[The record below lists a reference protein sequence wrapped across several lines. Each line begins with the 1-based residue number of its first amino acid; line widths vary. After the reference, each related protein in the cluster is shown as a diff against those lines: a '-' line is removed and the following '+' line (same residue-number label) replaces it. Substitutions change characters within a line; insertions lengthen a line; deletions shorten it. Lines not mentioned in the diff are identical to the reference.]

1 MRESSGSNRQRPSCL
16 PQTAALNNERPLRLA
31 RDASDDLA
39 VGGDHCVSVHRR
51 RSSRGADAI
60 RFVFATGGGYVRA
73 LDDDPALRTRSS
85 SARTRSGQR
94 SRGRAEAFRFPTRRR
109 TRATLRSGGRGVRS
123 LTGSAL
129 RCRESTSWRD
139 GPSPWAPQTP
149 SFLKSLTIVRRRDH
163 RRVTSPG
170 TARQRRR
177 HPIAAVRGKA
187 TAAAPAARAA
197 TAAAADG
204 QPFRQSFL

>member
-1 MRESSGSNRQRPSCL
+1 
-16 PQTAALNNERPLRLA
+16 
-31 RDASDDLA
+31 
-39 VGGDHCVSVHRR
+39 
-51 RSSRGADAI
+51 
-60 RFVFATGGGYVRA
+60 
-73 LDDDPALRTRSS
+73 
-85 SARTRSGQR
+85 
-94 SRGRAEAFRFPTRRR
+94 
-109 TRATLRSGGRGVRS
+109 VRS
-123 LTGSAL
+123 WSHERASAEREGHEFDQNIILSFCHHVRFFSDQEAGERWIAGRENAFLLSLEQGLLFAAENL
-129 RCRESTSWRD
+129 RAGAD